1 VRANLEVRRQTI
13 SLTATSP
20 WPSPRSPVPTISART
35 VGETL
40 QQIVDF
46 AVLTVEG
53 CDAAGISLLAGSRV
67 TTPVYSHPLAL
78 EIDSV
83 QYDGEAWDIIRR
95 PFWMS
100 LSRGTASKRH
110 REEKTGEPV

>member
-1 VRANLEVRRQTI
+1 MTDDQSYGHVAVAFAEIARTSLRENGWGNVATDRRF
-13 SLTATSP
+13 
-20 WPSPRSPVPTISART
+20 RSPHRRGLRRGRYLSF
-35 VGETL
+35 
-40 QQIVDF
+40 D
-46 AVLTVEG
+46 
-53 CDAAGISLLAGSRV
+53 RV
-67 TTPVYSHPLAL
+67 TGHHAGVLPPPRL

-83 QYDGEAWDIIRR
+83 QYDGEAWDIIRT

>member
-1 VRANLEVRRQTI
+1 
-13 SLTATSP
+13 
-20 WPSPRSPVPTISART
+20 VPLSARA

-83 QYDGEAWDIIRR
+83 
-95 PFWMS
+95 
-100 LSRGTASKRH
+100 
-110 REEKTGEPV
+110 

>member
-1 VRANLEVRRQTI
+1 MTDDQSYGHVAVAFAEIARTLF
-13 SLTATSP
+13 
-20 WPSPRSPVPTISART
+20 SART

-40 QQIVDF
+40 QQTVDF

-53 CDAAGISLLAGSRV
+53 CDAAGISLLTGSRV

-83 QYDGEAWDIIRR
+83 QYDGEAWDIIRT
-95 PFWMS
+95 PFWTS